1 MNKEYDATLK
11 MGSSML
17 VVGPTYSGKTWF
29 ITRLIDYS
37 KYVFDK
43 LPTRVY
49 WCYGRETKMHDYF
62 VNRNYIMMKGLPTS
76 FDFAEEG
83 SIIVLDDL
91 FAEGGKSNQVS
102 NLFTRDSH
110 HEGLFIIMTSQN
122 LFHQAK

>member
-1 MNKEYDATLK
+1 MNQEYDATLK

-29 ITRLIDYS
+29 ITKLIDYA

-49 WCYGRETKMHDYF
+49 WCYGRDTKMHEHLA
-62 VNRNYIMMKGLPTS
+62 NRNYIMMKGLPDS
-76 FDFAEEG
+76 LDFAENG

-91 FAEGGKSNQVS
+91 VTEEG
-102 NLFTRDSH
+102 
-110 HEGLFIIMTSQN
+110 
-122 LFHQAK
+122 